1 LTYLH
6 TLYGPVAVD
15 RGPLALHGPY

>member
-15 RGPLALHGPY
+15 SGPLALHGPY